1 MQTPLPLHF
10 TSSFNRLNFRGAFF
24 VILSL
29 SKYYKKAEMIP
40 ANLHRIMPA
49 KGEMPTPPPY
59 VEGLSKRLNSL
70 PDLQL
75 NFL

>member
-1 MQTPLPLHF
+1 MPCF
-10 TSSFNRLNFRGAFF
+10 DKLNMT
-24 VILSL
+24 
-29 SKYYKKAEMIP
+29 KKAEMIP

-70 PDLQL
+70 PDLQF